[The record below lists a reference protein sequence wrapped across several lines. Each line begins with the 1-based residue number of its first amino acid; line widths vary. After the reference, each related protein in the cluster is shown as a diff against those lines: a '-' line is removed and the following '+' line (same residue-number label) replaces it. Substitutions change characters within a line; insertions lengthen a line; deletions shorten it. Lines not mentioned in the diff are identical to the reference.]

1 MRPMKDKIILFDQDG
16 TLLDSA
22 PGIKVCAQ
30 ETLKQLGYP
39 VPEKKDLNYFIGP
52 PLRDCFRLSNVKEKD
67 IEQAVLIYRKLY
79 EEKGK
84 YSAEVYPD
92 VEEGLKSLKQAGY
105 RLFVCTSKNGDLA
118 KDILTKFKLDQY
130 FEQAFGSASDGAGAR
145 KGEIIH
151 HCLSYIKEDADVL
164 MIGDTHLDAEG
175 AKQNNI
181 PCLLVSFGYGDKAK
195 IEKENPYAMIDSFL
209 EIEPIFKKIYEEK

>member
-1 MRPMKDKIILFDQDG
+1 MQNKVILFDQDG

-22 PGIKVCAQ
+22 PGIKLCAQ
-30 ETLKQLGYP
+30 ETLKELGYP
-39 VPEKKDLNYFIGP
+39 VPEKENLNYFIGP
-52 PLRDCFRLSNVKEKD
+52 PLRDCFRLSSVKEED

-84 YSAEVYPD
+84 YNARVYPG

-105 RLFVCTSKNGDLA
+105 RLFVCTSKNGNLA
-118 KDILTKFKLDQY
+118 KDILTKFKLNQY
-130 FEQAFGSASDGAGAR
+130 FEQTFGSTSDGVGAR

-151 HCLSYIKEDADVL
+151 RCLSYIKEDADVL
-164 MIGDTHLDAEG
+164 MVGDTHLDAEG

-181 PCLLVSFGYGDKAK
+181 PCLLVNFGYGDKTK

-209 EIEPIFKKIYEEK
+209 EIGPIFKKIYEGK